1 MSPRLHNHDT
11 MTIVELF
18 FMSVP
23 FFYNMS
29 CNVGA
34 LKIVQ
39 LSAVLCLTPR
49 IAVKVRVRARARGWR
64 FFFCLC

>member
-18 FMSVP
+18 FMYVL

-29 CNVGA
+29 CNVGV

-39 LSAVLCLTPR
+39 LSAVLCLGPSVT
-49 IAVKVRVRARARGWR
+49 VKVRVRARARG
-64 FFFCLC
+64 